1 MPKAQAVDVVAQA
14 LLGTAVLVR
23 REAERRAEDGT
34 GRTLADLL
42 DTACSPG
49 GTTVAGLVA
58 MERAGF
64 SSAVIEAVRAVVA
77 ADREL
82 AG

>member
-1 MPKAQAVDVVAQA
+1 MATEGRPWQ
-14 LLGTAVLVR
+14 
-23 REAERRAEDGT
+23 T
-34 GRTLADLL
+34 GRVTSFDAAARADGGAGRTPADLV
-42 DTACSPG
+42 DAVCSPG